1 MLAMVYVGV
10 WTATISS
17 AWALLS
23 SSSTD
28 HLVQLI
34 VSQVVAGIS
43 DTEDIIATIW
53 EDMGICIPVQG
64 EPKKMAHFLSE

>member
-1 MLAMVYVGV
+1 MLAMGYVGV

-17 AWALLS
+17 AWALLG